1 MTLQRELSLEDL
13 LVDPI
18 VRLVMARDGFA
29 PEDIRHLLRNVAAR
43 TADKPPRQAQSGAP
57 RVVRHGCNWVDA
69 A

>member
-18 VRLVMARDGFA
+18 VRLVMARDGVA
-29 PEDIRHLLRNVAAR
+29 PEDIRHLLHNVSAR
-43 TADKPPRQAQSGAP
+43 IADKPPHQAQSVIPCA
-57 RVVRHGCNWVDA
+57 VQHGCNWVDA